1 MTQQVTK
8 ASCGDP
14 QRVVVD
20 LYGQTTKARNRGPGA
35 VLVTFYGST
44 QEKALRKATGKLPAS

>member
-8 ASCGDP
+8 ASCGD
-14 QRVVVD
+14 QQSVVVARRQK

-44 QEKALRKATGKLPAS
+44 QEKAL